1 MRERA
6 ARAVV
11 DAEEA
16 SCALRL
22 ALRRQAELQGSG
34 RSCPLH
40 PGEDVRYLGE
50 HGGGAAAGAPVFG
63 SVSKALPVVDMEEPT
78 FTVLLQDGKTRE
90 VPRSLLVAVRAPQHA
105 AAARAVLRAQR
116 LYTAACER
124 RARIEHQAAAGPVE
138 DPATAAPQQLPAG
151 GGGGGGGGG
160 GP

>member
-22 ALRRQAELQGSG
+22 AVRRQAELQGSG

-40 PGEDVRYLGE
+40 PGEDVQYLGE
-50 HGGGAAAGAPVFG
+50 HGGGAAAGAPIFG
-63 SVSKALPVVDMEEPT
+63 SVSKALPVVDMQEPT

-90 VPRSLLVAVRAPQHA
+90 VPRSLLVVAMATYQPRLTSPMTSVSGTKTSSRKISAK
-105 AAARAVLRAQR
+105 LRSPSW
-116 LYTAACER
+116 
-124 RARIEHQAAAGPVE
+124 IW
-138 DPATAAPQQLPAG
+138 
-151 GGGGGGGGG
+151 
-160 GP
+160 

>member
-40 PGEDVRYLGE
+40 PGEDVQYLCQLCKKRKHVSCSSGTAAMAE
-50 HGGGAAAGAPVFG
+50 KGA
-63 SVSKALPVVDMEEPT
+63 S
-78 FTVLLQDGKTRE
+78 
-90 VPRSLLVAVRAPQHA
+90 
-105 AAARAVLRAQR
+105 RAQ
-116 LYTAACER
+116 LEM
-124 RARIEHQAAAGPVE
+124 
-138 DPATAAPQQLPAG
+138 L
-151 GGGGGGGGG
+151 
-160 GP
+160 